1 MLRTKKSVTFEPRVF
16 KRSVTDKSCL
26 VNILSNKKLRVRR
39 RPQMTQEQASGRIN
53 LIRQYHQ
60 HDSLL
65 KGRKTPGQQL
75 HDPKHL
81 SILIKMSSRFSAAR
95 PKRAGEAFARTHH
108 HDGDEAGPSKKP
120 KFDVRNP
127 SALAPDA
134 PEEDAILEADVIGS
148 SGAGTKRGA
157 VNLDGYDSDS
167 DNEGFNARAEE
178 RAKAKKGK
186 DVSLAEQLDGY
197 NKDGN
202 GGKVDEEDDADMF
215 ADLEDESRDGD
226 EDEDAAVKGKKGK
239 SVRFLEAHEIEG
251 QVESSRSGGHVSGN
265 FALDP
270 RGKLS
275 SHAMDD
281 QESSD
286 DEEDAALAAE
296 EEGVDEEVG
305 AGGLKRNAPKIDA
318 FNVRAEE
325 EEGRFDEAGNYV
337 RKAAD
342 PDAKHDMWLEGVSK
356 KDMKKAAEAHE
367 KREAERA
374 QKRREDDAMLM
385 PDILRTLILRL
396 EKGETVLEALARL
409 GRGQTK
415 TKKVPKWKLKKQRKG
430 SNEDMDVDEEKKVED
445 PAQIKIREAVD
456 AITGAADQL
465 LTRGE
470 TDIYEQEREMLVR
483 KYKKETG
490 EGWIEPPVE
499 DVGEEGPTKIWEYK
513 WIDGRDG
520 AAKQG
525 PYDGAT
531 MVAWQDAGY
540 FGEGV
545 EFRRAGDEGPWSRVV
560 DFV

>member
-1 MLRTKKSVTFEPRVF
+1 
-16 KRSVTDKSCL
+16 
-26 VNILSNKKLRVRR
+26 
-39 RPQMTQEQASGRIN
+39 
-53 LIRQYHQ
+53 
-60 HDSLL
+60 
-65 KGRKTPGQQL
+65 
-75 HDPKHL
+75 
-81 SILIKMSSRFSAAR
+81 MSSRFSAAR

-108 HDGDEAGPSKKP
+108 HEGDDTGPSKKP

-134 PEEDAILEADVIGS
+134 PEDDAVLDADVIG
-148 SGAGTKRGA
+148 GAGAGMKRGA

-167 DNEGFNARAEE
+167 DNEGFDARAEE

-197 NKDGN
+197 TKDGN
-202 GGKVDEEDDADMF
+202 DVNENAEDEEDADMF
-215 ADLEDESRDGD
+215 ADLDEEFKDGD
-226 EDEDAAVKGKKGK
+226 EDENAAGKGKKGK
-239 SVRFLEAHEIEG
+239 AVRFLDENEIEG
-251 QVESSRSGGHVSGN
+251 QVDSSKSGGHVSGN

-270 RGKLS
+270 KGKLS

-286 DEEDAALAAE
+286 DEDEAALAAE

-305 AGGLKRNAPKIDA
+305 AGGLKRNAPKVDA
-318 FNVRAEE
+318 FNMKAEQ
-325 EEGRFDEAGNYV
+325 EEGRFDDAGNFV

-367 KREAERA
+367 KREEERR

-430 SNEDMDVDEEKKVED
+430 SNEDMDVDEEKKAED

-470 TDIYEQEREMLVR
+470 TEIYEQEREMLIR
-483 KYKKETG
+483 KYRKETG
-490 EGWIEPPVE
+490 GDWIEPPIQEV
-499 DVGEEGPTKIWEYK
+499 VEEGPTKMWDYR

-520 AAKQG
+520 ATKQG

-545 EFRRAGDEGPWSRVV
+545 EFRKAGDEGSWSRVV
-560 DFV
+560 AFV